1 MKRLLLIFFCLF
13 IFSNS
18 FSQQQKKY
26 EYTYLICRFNIDS
39 YKTDIKGISLYN
51 KEIKLDDESL
61 SNLINSLNKLGK
73 KGWKVV
79 EVIPITGNLS
89 DSKIGTNEP
98 ITQRIFFLLERESK
112 EENISKIDYK
122 KLEEA
127 SNRAAFRLSSKF

>member
-1 MKRLLLIFFCLF
+1 MSDYLYI
-13 IFSNS
+13 SNDGLV
-18 FSQQQKKY
+18 K
-26 EYTYLICRFNIDS
+26 
-39 YKTDIKGISLYN
+39 
-51 KEIKLDDESL
+51 
-61 SNLINSLNKLGK
+61 
-73 KGWKVV
+73 
-79 EVIPITGNLS
+79 TGNLS